1 MRDFNSGD
9 IHGDVTIQDNSN
21 NNEYKLLINCNNEE
35 LLAEE
40 KHRHEVL
47 NKERSRKNGVTWKFL
62 GFSGLMLLIAAAWF
76 LIQDKMNLVSFLT
89 GAAGVVTGFA
99 TLQQADKSTPFE
111 KRQIAAL
118 NEINALLRERGA
130 R

>member
-21 NNEYKLLINCNNEE
+21 TNEYKPLIYCNNEE

-40 KHRHEVL
+40 KHRRAIL
-47 NKERSRKNGVTWKFL
+47 NNERALKNSVTWKL
-62 GFSGLMLLIAAAWF
+62 VGFAGLMMLIAAVWF
-76 LIQDKMNLVSFLT
+76 LIQDQMNLVSFLT
-89 GAAGVVTGFA
+89 GASSVLVGYAA
-99 TLQQADKSTPFE
+99 LQQADKPTAFE
-111 KRQIAAL
+111 QRQIAAL